1 MNKYQLTELANTLV
15 QAKEHFDVNITSP
28 DQIDILEEYFG
39 KLDSSGYYKRDTAL
53 TFTYY
58 SSLGNDLYSIVDPY
72 TPRYEFG
79 DLLEYVGVEAYWFV
93 VSEPNVSGE
102 RWALVESNSYAS
114 YEPPIRF
121 GLMFNPEE
129 IFYNGRRF
137 DTRAEA
143 EKWSTPNTRVVQ
155 LTVTQED

>member
-1 MNKYQLTELANTLV
+1 MKKYKLTELANTLV
-15 QAKEHFDVNITSP
+15 QSEEPFDVNITSP
-28 DQIDILEEYFG
+28 DQIDILEKYFG
-39 KLDSSGYYKRDTAL
+39 KLDSSGYKRDTAL

-58 SSLGNDLYSIVDPY
+58 SSLGNALYTIVDRD

-79 DLLEYVGVEAYWFV
+79 DILEYMEVEAYWFV
-93 VSEPNVSGE
+93 VSEPNVSGA
-102 RWALVESNSYAS
+102 RWTLVEPNGYAP

-121 GLMFNPEE
+121 GLMFNSEE
-129 IFYNGRRF
+129 IFYSGRRF

-155 LTVTQED
+155 LMRT